1 MRHRNPLSLGLII
14 TVMFYRA
21 QALFNT
27 ETTLTLL
34 GSHTD
39 FTTDDQGSF
48 KHPFKHIDSSI
59 EAIHFPET
67 QTFSLKLTK

>member
-1 MRHRNPLSLGLII
+1 MRHRCSHFLGLII
-14 TVMFYRA
+14 TVIQYKA

-27 ETTLTLL
+27 ESTLTLY

-39 FTTDDQGSF
+39 FTTDVQGNF
-48 KHPFKHIDSSI
+48 KHPFKHVDSSI